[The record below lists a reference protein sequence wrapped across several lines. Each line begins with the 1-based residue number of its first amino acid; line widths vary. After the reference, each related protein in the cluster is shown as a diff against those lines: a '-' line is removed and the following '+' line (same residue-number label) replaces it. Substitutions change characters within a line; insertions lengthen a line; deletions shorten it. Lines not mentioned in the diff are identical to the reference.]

1 MRDEELRLRLQ
12 ALAVAGQV
20 APNPAA
26 IAAVRRRLRR
36 KVQGGVVAVLV
47 GLLLASVGVRLGSE
61 AAHRRSVGPAPVIA
75 SPGGPPAAVA
85 PKTFVGQ
92 VGNGSTRQTVIIDA
106 TTGRIVRRVPA
117 SARQSERAV
126 DAVLS
131 PDLRSMYLPNTSPSP
146 TAACD
151 STWTQVDLATGARR
165 PAFGGLKG
173 VGQFSLSADGRSMA
187 FAHMTPAR
195 TGATVGP
202 SCHAE
207 NLVVRELASG
217 EQRVWTIPPGVSL
230 DGLQLSPDATQLAYL
245 LRRDS
250 AGLQPSLHLL
260 PLNGTTSVTQGR
272 DLPTTGDCPISDPRF
287 LGGSGRLLAIG
298 GRGCST
304 GPIAYLLVE
313 FDLGTGRVASSMPLG
328 LPGEIFSIDVDRSGR
343 HVIIA
348 GAGKPNDQRPATV
361 WVLRNGHPQ
370 RVPFS
375 GDCWQADW

>member
-1 MRDEELRLRLQ
+1 MRDEELRSRLQ

-26 IAAVRRRLRR
+26 IAAVRRRVRR
-36 KVQGGVVAVLV
+36 KVQGGMVMVLV
-47 GLLLASVGVRLGSE
+47 GLLLVGVGVRLGSE
-61 AAHRRSVGPAPVIA
+61 AIHRRSAGPVPVIA
-75 SPGGPPAAVA
+75 PPAGPPAAVA

-92 VGNGSTRQTVIIDA
+92 VGNGSARQTVIIDA
-106 TTGRIVRRVPA
+106 GTGRIVRQVPG
-117 SARQSERAV
+117 SKRQTAMAV
-126 DAVLS
+126 DAVLG
-131 PDLRSMYLPNTSPSP
+131 PDLRTMYLPDTGSSP

-151 STWTQVDLATGARR
+151 STWTQVDLATGTRR

-173 VGQFSLSADGRSMA
+173 VGQFSLSADGSSVA
-187 FAHMTPAR
+187 FVHTTPAG
-195 TGATVGP
+195 TGTLGGS
-202 SCHAE
+202 SCHTE
-207 NLVVRELASG
+207 VVVRALASG
-217 EQRVWTIPPGVSL
+217 AQRVWTIPPGASL

-260 PLNGTTSVTQGR
+260 PLNGTTSVTEGR
-272 DLPTTGDCPISDPRF
+272 DLPTTGDCPMSDPRF
-287 LGGSGRLLAIG
+287 VGASGRLLALG
-298 GRGCST
+298 GRGCAT
-304 GPIAYLLVE
+304 GPLESLLVE

-328 LPGEIFSIDVDRSGR
+328 LPGEIFSIDVDRSGQ

-348 GAGKPNDQRPATV
+348 GAGKPNDQLPATV

>member
-1 MRDEELRLRLQ
+1 MRDEELRSRLR
-12 ALAVAGQV
+12 ALAVAGQA

-26 IAAVRRRLRR
+26 IAAVRRRVRR
-36 KVQGGVVAVLV
+36 KVQGGVVVVLV
-47 GLLLASVGVRLGSE
+47 GLLLAGVGVRLGSE
-61 AAHRRSVGPAPVIA
+61 AVHRRSVGPAPVVTPPA
-75 SPGGPPAAVA
+75 GPPAAVA

-92 VGNGSTRQTVIIDA
+92 VGNGSARQTVIIDA
-106 TTGRIVRRVPA
+106 GTGRIVREVPG
-117 SARQSERAV
+117 SKRQTGMAV

-131 PDLRSMYLPNTSPSP
+131 PDLRSMYLPDTGSSP
-146 TAACD
+146 TAACG
-151 STWTQVDLATGARR
+151 SRWTQVDLATGARR
-165 PAFGGLKG
+165 PAFGGLTG
-173 VGQFSLSADGRSMA
+173 VGQFSLSADGSSVA
-187 FAHMTPAR
+187 FAHTTPAR
-195 TGATVGP
+195 TGAIVGP

-207 NLVVRELASG
+207 ELVVRELASG

-260 PLNGTTSVTQGR
+260 PLKGTTSVTQGR
-272 DLPTTGDCPISDPRF
+272 DLPTTGDCPMSDPRF
-287 LGGSGRLLAIG
+287 VGASGRLLALG
-298 GRGCST
+298 GRGCAT
-304 GPIAYLLVE
+304 GPLEYLLVE

-328 LPGEIFSIDVDRSGR
+328 LPGEIFSIDVDRSGQ

-348 GAGKPNDQRPATV
+348 GAGKPNDQLPATV
-361 WVLRNGHPQ
+361 WVLRDGHPQ